1 MPFSIRRS
9 LLVTAVALSVTA
21 AVAVAGPP
29 WLGIEYPA
37 NPHDASTRG
46 AFLVVNTYHHDTP
59 TQFALSGTAEG
70 LVRGERRSVTLRFTP
85 TGRASSQALTRQ
97 WPTEGRWVLHLTL
110 REGDETGAAA
120 LIVLGADG
128 SPARV
133 TVPTRRDGQFS
144 IPRAVTAAEV
154 AAALGDAGEQRG
166 GSH

>member
-9 LLVTAVALSVTA
+9 LLVTAVALSVAA

-46 AFLVVNTYHHDTP
+46 AFLVVVN
-59 TQFALSGTAEG
+59 
-70 LVRGERRSVTLRFTP
+70 SVCGCAARNLRP
-85 TGRASSQALTRQ
+85 A
-97 WPTEGRWVLHLTL
+97 V
-110 REGDETGAAA
+110 AAA